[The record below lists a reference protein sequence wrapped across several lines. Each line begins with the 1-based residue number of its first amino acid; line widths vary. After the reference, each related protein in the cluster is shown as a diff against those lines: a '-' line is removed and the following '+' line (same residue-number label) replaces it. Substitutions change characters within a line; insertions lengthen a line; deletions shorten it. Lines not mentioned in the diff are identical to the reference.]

1 MAVMMRRQGHRLPVF
16 GFGAGDFAQNI
27 VFTAVSAY
35 LLFFYTDVFG
45 LAPPTAAT
53 MFIVAQF
60 VDVFWNPFVGAF
72 IDKRDPPW
80 GKYRT
85 YFVWVGLPL
94 AAFSVLC
101 FWNPFGGGA
110 SAWKTVYAYATYIG
124 FTLLFSL
131 VNVAYG
137 ALSASLTRDT
147 DEITVLTSVRIFM
160 ANAGC
165 LVALAGV
172 PLLVGALGGV
182 SSGDA
187 LPAAVA
193 GRHALP
199 WRMALFMGCGMLPS
213 FVFMPFLPTLRR
225 LLGKKGLF
233 FAFVPVAVA
242 GMAALYV
249 LSRAGGTRSCASVW
263 ISAAQFVKATG
274 LIVATGYMWAL
285 VPEVISYS
293 EHRTGK
299 RISGIVN
306 AIMGVFFRIG
316 MAVGRIVPGMVL
328 AWTGYCTASGGT
340 RSCASADALPT
351 APDAWLWAMAV
362 FALVAGVCLVFSF
375 TQTKERV
382 VMAASATAQVKMC
395 DLWREF
401 RQNAPLRILALF
413 FVIAFAM
420 MSIGNAAGAYF
431 MNDLEAQAP
440 LAQEGIRWL
449 VCVIPA
455 ILMASATAVIARY
468 PLTDVMVDQMNREID
483 GRLQDRSFR
492 MP

>member
-85 YFVWVGLPL
+85 YLVWAGLPL

-182 SSGDA
+182 SSG
-187 LPAAVA
+187 
-193 GRHALP
+193 
-199 WRMALFMGCGMLPS
+199 
-213 FVFMPFLPTLRR
+213 RR
-225 LLGKKGLF
+225 
-233 FAFVPVAVA
+233 AFS
-242 GMAALYV
+242 L
-249 LSRAGGTRSCASVW
+249 
-263 ISAAQFVKATG
+263 
-274 LIVATGYMWAL
+274 
-285 VPEVISYS
+285 
-293 EHRTGK
+293 
-299 RISGIVN
+299 
-306 AIMGVFFRIG
+306 
-316 MAVGRIVPGMVL
+316 
-328 AWTGYCTASGGT
+328 
-340 RSCASADALPT
+340 
-351 APDAWLWAMAV
+351 
-362 FALVAGVCLVFSF
+362 
-375 TQTKERV
+375 
-382 VMAASATAQVKMC
+382 
-395 DLWREF
+395 
-401 RQNAPLRILALF
+401 PLRP
-413 FVIAFAM
+413 
-420 MSIGNAAGAYF
+420 S
-431 MNDLEAQAP
+431 QS
-440 LAQEGIRWL
+440 
-449 VCVIPA
+449 PA
-455 ILMASATAVIARY
+455 W
-468 PLTDVMVDQMNREID
+468 P
-483 GRLQDRSFR
+483 RSTC
-492 MP
+492 